1 MRQYRRRK
9 PRTAKL
15 DPYLPMI
22 QEITEFDKTV
32 HRNQR
37 HTGPRILQHKTA
49 RVTLTHDSAARR
61 IGAGIWLPRNCSGL
75 GDRRALETGDW
86 LLRSASP
93 ERVNGFQKRRLSG
106 RQTRW

>member
-1 MRQYRRRK
+1 
-9 PRTAKL
+9 
-15 DPYLPMI
+15 MI

-37 HTGPRILQHKTA
+37 HTGPRILQYKTA

-75 GDRRALETGDW
+75 GDRRRFGALSCLVENVSSYVPRGIPPLFHLPVDT
-86 LLRSASP
+86 SVTS
-93 ERVNGFQKRRLSG
+93 E
-106 RQTRW
+106 